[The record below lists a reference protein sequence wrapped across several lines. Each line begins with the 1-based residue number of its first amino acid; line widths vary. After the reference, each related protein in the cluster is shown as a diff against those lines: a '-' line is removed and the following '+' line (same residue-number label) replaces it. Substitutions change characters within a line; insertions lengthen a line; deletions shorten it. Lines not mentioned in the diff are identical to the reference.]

1 MNKIIKRILTIVL
14 CLSLTTCLCLAV
26 ASCKGIGPN
35 STGSAGGE
43 EIASIETIAPPDDGL
58 EKCDFEIT
66 VQYPDGTNVGAGI
79 EVQLYVN
86 GDTEA
91 YSGATTSSKGV
102 AKIKA
107 SKEQSYYVVL
117 RNIPDDYAYGEGDAL
132 SVGDTKATVRLEL
145 INMDSAYA
153 ISVESVGGMKLS
165 NVNVTLKSNGATV
178 ASKKTNEKG
187 VAQMAV
193 SALGVYDIE
202 ISNLP
207 RGYAVNGDS
216 MKTSADVNELVVK
229 AESSITGEAPNGY
242 VYSIDE
248 IMYDFTIVDT
258 EGKTRKLSELAK
270 DKKMVL
276 LNFWAT
282 WCTPCKAEFP
292 SIQEIY
298 EDYGDDI
305 EVVAISSTD
314 TASSVKAFQESTGY
328 TFVMSPDNSGNRIYD
343 MFSKF
348 SGGSA
353 VPTTIFIDRYGKIT
367 NFIKGSGTQQ
377 IFKYFVEKYISD
389 EYVQTKYDAT
399 ESLPEIEPDKP
410 NVDMPLSEEIVN
422 AVNKNFD
429 GTYKKV
435 AGEYTWPW
443 VLKDVEGA
451 KVLTPGN
458 LGCNNT
464 TASIDYEFK
473 LGKGE
478 FLTFE
483 YKMNTE
489 DVGNADILDVYIDG
503 TWMKTM
509 EVVTADWVTCYLYT
523 PLSDSTYITDAE
535 DVDRTHTLTLTYT
548 RDNSDGFLVGNE
560 VVAFRN
566 IRKVAQND
574 LPKEASV
581 NVMREASWI
590 QDETNGYKNYV
601 DVVLASDGY
610 YHVGGEDGP
619 YLLANLMNMT
629 HYSNMAVSEYVT
641 SILWSR
647 AGLDSQ
653 LRYMQGGMPNPGKGS
668 YIENDKSYL
677 WVADVT
683 TVPGYTLVDERLAI
697 ILDLMVDKFHQTT
710 YQDQLIGKF
719 YHEKTWLEFCNYFE
733 NFSGKDMGSTN
744 IMTGLLNKAAIPANI
759 GTSHVVLDRVLVPRG
774 LVHEFKCENTGVYR
788 VYSILG
794 ELAEFGGYM
803 YITGEDVRKEDDSI
817 GNFGSYVSFEEG
829 KTYYIGVALGTP
841 SDLGEFDFVIEYIGE
856 SIDSWTYAA
865 PGSYTFVLDDDGNFA
880 LDDDGNYIMVIARN
894 NNFQFELGSDGKYHQ
909 LLKDGTID
917 KGDKSY
923 VWIDILSGT
932 NLFTSYSIE
941 DLVNGYV
948 MSGDKKISIGF
959 EELGYDSEGKLI
971 NFFDFSGDGGEDY
984 RDVMREYITEAK
996 KNTEGET
1003 AGTVIADEQ
1012 LVKILSKALKRI
1024 GHNEDAWLAM
1034 AYYYEHVGAYTP
1046 QA

>member
-14 CLSLTTCLCLAV
+14 CLSLTACLCLAF
-26 ASCKGIGPN
+26 ASCKGKGPN
-35 STGSAGGE
+35 STGSNGE
-43 EIASIETIAPPDDGL
+43 DVASIETIAPPDDGL

-79 EVQLYVN
+79 EVQLYVD

-102 AKIKA
+102 AKLKA

-132 SVGDTKATVRLEL
+132 SAGDTKATVRLEL
-145 INMDSAYA
+145 IDMDNAYT

-193 SALGVYDIE
+193 SALGEYDIE

-207 RGYAVNGDS
+207 RGYAVSGGAL
-216 MKTSADVNELVVK
+216 KTSSDVNELVVK
-229 AESSITGEAPNGY
+229 AESSITGEAPQDY

-248 IMYDFTIVDT
+248 IMYDFTIVDS
-258 EGKTRKLSELAK
+258 EGKTRKLSDLAK
-270 DKKMVL
+270 GKKMIL

-314 TASSVKAFQESTGY
+314 TAISVKSFKDSTGY
-328 TFVMSPDNSGNRIYD
+328 TFVMAPDNSDNSIYD

-389 EYVQTKYDAT
+389 EYVQTKYDAN
-399 ESLPEIEPDKP
+399 ESVPEIGSDKP
-410 NVDMPLSEEIVN
+410 NVDMPLSEEIVK
-422 AVNKNFD
+422 AVNNNFD

-443 VLKDVEGA
+443 VLKDVDGEKA
-451 KVLTPGN
+451 LTPGN
-458 LGCNNT
+458 IGVNNA

-473 LGKGE
+473 LGAGE

-489 DVGNADILDVYIDG
+489 DVQNADILDVYIDG

-509 EVVTADWVTCYLYT
+509 EVVTDGWVTCYLYT
-523 PLSDSTYITDAE
+523 PLSGSTYVTDAE
-535 DVDRTHTLTLTYT
+535 DVDRTHTLTLTYV
-548 RDNSDGFLVGNE
+548 RDNSDGFLVGDE

-566 IRKVAQND
+566 IRKVAQKD
-574 LPKEASV
+574 LPSEESV

-590 QDETNGYKNYV
+590 QDETKGYKNYV

-610 YHVGGEDGP
+610 YHVGAEDGP
-619 YLLANLMNMT
+619 YLLANLMNMS
-629 HYSNMAVSEYVT
+629 HYSNMSVAEYVT
-641 SILWSR
+641 SVLWSR

-653 LRYMQGGMPNPGKGS
+653 LRYMQGGMANPGKGS
-668 YIENDKSYL
+668 YVEDGKSYL
-677 WVADVT
+677 WVADLT
-683 TVPGYTLVDERLAI
+683 TVQGYTLVDERLAI
-697 ILDLMVDKFHQTT
+697 ILDLMADKFHKTT
-710 YQDQLIGKF
+710 YQDQLIGKY
-719 YHEKTWLEFCNYFE
+719 YHDDTWLELCNYIE
-733 NFSGKDMGSTN
+733 NFSGKDLGKTN
-744 IMTGLLNKAAIPANI
+744 IMEGLLNSAAITAYDDKAN
-759 GTSHVVLDRVLVPRG
+759 HVIINKVLVPRG
-774 LVHEFKCENTGVYR
+774 IVYAYTCEVSGAYK
-788 VYSILG
+788 VYSTLSASLKEVG
-794 ELAEFGGYM
+794 A
-803 YITGEDVRKEDDSI
+803 YINVVGDGLDKSDDSMED
-817 GNFGSYVSFEEG
+817 FGLYVTFEKG
-829 KTYYIGVALGTP
+829 KTYYISTALGQP
-841 SDLGEFDFVIEYIGE
+841 SDYGEYDFYIEYKGE
-856 SIDSWTYAA
+856 SFDSFTYASD
-865 PGSYTFVLDDDGNFA
+865 GTYTFVLDSSGDFA
-880 LDDDGNYIMVIARN
+880 TDDDGNYLMVISRHN
-894 NNFQFELGSDGKYHQ
+894 NIKFALGSDNKYHQ
-909 LLKDGTID
+909 VLKNGTTD
-917 KGDKSY
+917 SGDKSY
-923 VWIDILSGT
+923 MWIDILSGT
-932 NLFTSYSIE
+932 NLFPSYNLE
-941 DLVNGYV
+941 DILNGYV
-948 MSGDKKISIGF
+948 ESNGKRVTIGF
-959 EELGYDSEGKLI
+959 EQLVDGDGKFI
-971 NFFDFSGDGGEDY
+971 NFFDFSNEGGEDY
-984 RDVMREYITEAK
+984 RDVIRTYVEEAK
-996 KNTEGET
+996 KNLTGDT
-1003 AGTVIADEQ
+1003 AGMVIADAQ
-1012 LVKILSKALKRI
+1012 LVEILNKAFERV
-1024 GHNEDAWLAM
+1024 GYDGDAWLAM
-1034 AYYYEHVGAYTP
+1034 AYYYEHLGLYTP